1 MTSGAHTLP
10 ALFNMP
16 ELVSALRGRAVQ
28 ITGLLVGVVAAAL
41 LAPCAFAEDGPPIHF
56 KAEISAEDQS
66 VLTESDGVGVVRFVL
81 ERSTLEFSWVAEFSG
96 LTSAPVALAVHGPDT
111 VGGNAG
117 VLFNLAPDG
126 QVSSPARGS
135 VILTG
140 GQLQYLLT
148 GKMYVNLR
156 TRNYPLG
163 ELRGQV
169 RRQRPEW
176 VEQVSN

>member
-1 MTSGAHTLP
+1 MPYAALASGLYGLIRP
-10 ALFNMP
+10 
-16 ELVSALRGRAVQ
+16 GICRAP
-28 ITGLLVGVVAAAL
+28 GLACIAVAACL
-41 LAPCAFAEDGPPIHF
+41 GFLAPVAMTAAEEGPPIHF

-66 VLTESDGVGVVRFVL
+66 AYTESDGAGVARFVL
-81 ERSTLEFSWVAEFSG
+81 ERSTLEFSWVVEFAG
-96 LTSAPVALAVHGPDT
+96 LTSTAVALAVHGPDT

-117 VLFNLAPDG
+117 VLFNLAPEG
-126 QVSSPARGS
+126 NISSPVQGS
-135 VILTG
+135 VILTQ

-176 VEQVSN
+176 VEQGAAD

>member
-1 MTSGAHTLP
+1 MPNAAPASGSPHRPMIDALRSVGMTFMLVLCLGVFTSGSV
-10 ALFNMP
+10 AL
-16 ELVSALRGRAVQ
+16 
-28 ITGLLVGVVAAAL
+28 
-41 LAPCAFAEDGPPIHF
+41 AEDGPPIHF

-66 VLTESDGVGVVRFVL
+66 AFTPSDGQGVVRFVL
-81 ERSTLEFSWVAEFSG
+81 ERATLELSWNAEFSA
-96 LTSAPVALAVHGPDT
+96 LTSAATALAAHGPDT

-117 VLFNLAPDG
+117 VLFDLAPEG
-126 QVSSPARGS
+126 NIRSPVTGS
-135 VILTG
+135 VILTQ

-176 VEQVSN
+176 VQQSAAE

>member
-1 MTSGAHTLP
+1 MPNAALASGLYGFIRP
-10 ALFNMP
+10 ALCR
-16 ELVSALRGRAVQ
+16 AL
-28 ITGLLVGVVAAAL
+28 GLAGMVAAASL
-41 LAPCAFAEDGPPIHF
+41 AFLAPGIVAADEDGPPIHF

-66 VLTESDGVGVVRFVL
+66 AYTESDGLGVARFVL
-81 ERSTLEFSWVAEFSG
+81 ERSTLEFSWVVEFSG
-96 LTSAPVALAVHGPDT
+96 LTSTAVALAVHGPDT

-117 VLFNLAPDG
+117 VLFDLAPEG
-126 QVSSPARGS
+126 NISSPVQGS
-135 VILTG
+135 VILTQ

-176 VEQVSN
+176 VEQAAAD